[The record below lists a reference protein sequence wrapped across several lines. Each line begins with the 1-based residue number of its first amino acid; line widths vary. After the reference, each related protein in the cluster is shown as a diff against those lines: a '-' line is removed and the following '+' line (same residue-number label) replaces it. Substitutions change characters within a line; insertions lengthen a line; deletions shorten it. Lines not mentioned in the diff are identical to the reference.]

1 MRILIAEDDKEI
13 NRMISEF
20 LSGQGY
26 ESGKEAA
33 MSRGMDGLE
42 KVGNESGRQG

>member
-1 MRILIAEDDKEI
+1 MPKQRG
-13 NRMISEF
+13 SE
-20 LSGQGY
+20 SV
-26 ESGKEAA
+26 KEAA